1 MTSKGYVFDPGNFG
15 TRLRLG
21 SNPWSRQLFS
31 GSLRSIVFEDLR
43 DGVIELWP
51 GKRQEL
57 HDLIARNRALAASI
71 LYASGKLVFFD
82 ASKEP
87 MAIRYFE
94 RDSGMRLQVVHLVR
108 DVRGVSLSRR
118 KNRRELNWQRAVSA
132 WVRMNRSID
141 RQLRRLPRSRWI
153 RIRYE
158 DLCRNPVATMNRF
171 FQFCGLEEHDAV
183 RDFSSTE
190 HHIVGNRMRLAKTA
204 EIKLDEDWRRT
215 LMPDEIAHASKVAG
229 SLHGKYGYPAMTASD
244 LAAK

>member
-51 GKRQEL
+51 GKRREL